1 MALALPAQLGQSA
14 EVPKLT
20 FNGDIRPILAENCF
34 ACHGPDSAARKADL
48 RLDKREVAVK
58 AGAIVPGKPDE
69 SEMIHRVFSDDK
81 DEMMPPAS
89 LHRQLTAAQREKL
102 KAWIAGGAE
111 YQQLWSFIAPVRP
124 ALPPVKNAVW
134 VRNPIDRFVLAGLE
148 RQGLQ
153 PAPEADR
160 RTLARRVSLD
170 LTGLPPSPETVEAFV
185 NDRSPKAYDKLV
197 DQLLASPHW
206 GEHRARYW
214 LDAARYG
221 DTNGIHIDAYREIW
235 SYRDWVIDAF
245 NRNMPFDQFTVEQ
258 LAGDLLPQATD
269 DQRIATGFNRCNIT
283 TGEGGAIDEE
293 YRVFYARDR
302 AETTSRVWMG
312 LTAGCAV
319 CHDHKFDP
327 LPQKEF
333 YSLTAF
339 FNNTPQPA
347 LDGNAKDSPPV
358 IFVPGTPEDR
368 KLWQTLEGRIADV
381 KNQIAAH
388 KKTAR
393 AGFDKWLAG
402 PAKNAITAEAPE
414 NGLRFYAP
422 LSEGKGSNVA
432 VLVGATPRIVAL
444 ASDAAWV
451 PGEIADKALTAKAKM
466 PFEIADAG
474 DLDSQQQFSYGAWI
488 KLPGKVGFGAVMA
501 RMDDGHDFRGW
512 DLCLQ
517 NDRPGAH
524 LINRWP
530 DNAIKIVSRTAIQPG
545 KWHHVM
551 VTYDGSRQAAG
562 ARIYIDGK
570 PQPVVVESDSL
581 KDTMRT
587 RVPLKIAQRHTSSQ
601 INGVALQDVRI
612 YNRKLSD
619 NEIEQLGSAA
629 RLAAII
635 AKPASKRKKAE
646 VDALL
651 DYWLRH
657 EDKSYAALANELA
670 STEQEQAKV
679 RLRGTVAHVMSEKPG
694 PDIAYVLYRGEY
706 DKRREQVS
714 AVTPAFLPPMP
725 AGYPQNRLGFAR
737 WLLRPEHPLTAR
749 VTVNRFWQELF
760 GVGLVRTSEDFGVNG
775 EVPPDQELL
784 DWLAVDFRE
793 SSWDIKRF
801 YRMMV
806 MSAAYRQSAAATPE
820 KIERDPLN
828 RLVSRGPRFRMDAEM
843 VRDYALAASG
853 LLTDKIGGPS
863 VRPYQPPGVWE
874 AVAMPESNTR
884 FYKEDSGDKL
894 YRRSMYT
901 FWKRAAP
908 PASMDIFNAPTRES
922 CTVRRERTNTPLQ
935 ALVTLND
942 PQFVEAARHLAA
954 TALEHGGDKNESRVD
969 YTARRLLDRPL
980 RPREQEV
987 VLASLDT
994 LLKHYKAH
1002 PEGAKELLKVGE
1014 SPVDP
1019 KLDPP
1024 TLAAWTMLTNEMMN
1038 LDEVLNK

>member
-1 MALALPAQLGQSA
+1 LS
-14 EVPKLT
+14 
-20 FNGDIRPILAENCF
+20 FNRDIRPILAENCF
-34 ACHGPDSAARKADL
+34 TCHGPDSAARKADL
-48 RLDKREVAVK
+48 RLDRREVAVK
-58 AGAIVPGKPDE
+58 AGAIMPGKPDE

-89 LHRQLTAAQREKL
+89 MKRQLTAAQKDKL
-102 KAWIAGGAE
+102 KAWIAAGAE
-111 YQQLWSFIAPVRP
+111 YQPLWSFIPPVRP
-124 ALPPVKNAVW
+124 ALPAVKSLGW

-170 LTGLPPSPETVEAFV
+170 LTGLPPKPDVVEAFV
-185 NDRSPKAYDKLV
+185 NDLSPNAYEKLV
-197 DQLLASPHW
+197 DRFLASPHW

-235 SYRDWVIDAF
+235 SYRDWVIDAY
-245 NRNMPFDQFTVEQ
+245 NSNLPFDKFTVEQ
-258 LAGDLLPQATD
+258 LAGDLLPEATD

-293 YRVFYARDR
+293 YRVLYARDR
-302 AETTSRVWMG
+302 TETTARVWMG

-333 YSLTAF
+333 YSMSAF

-347 LDGNAKDSPPV
+347 LDSNAKDTPPV
-358 IFVPGTPEDR
+358 IFVPSTPEDR
-368 KLWQTLEGRIADV
+368 TLSRKLEGQIAED
-381 KNQIAAH
+381 KKQIAAR
-388 KKTAR
+388 KKTAHVE
-393 AGFDKWLAG
+393 FNKWLAG
-402 PAKNAITAEAPE
+402 AAKTTVFGKAPE
-414 NGLRFYAP
+414 DGLRLHAP
-422 LSEGKGSNVA
+422 LSEGKGHEVA
-432 VLVGATPRIVAL
+432 ITVDSKKRNVAL
-444 ASDAAWV
+444 ASDAAWS
-451 PGEIADKALTAKAKM
+451 PGEITDKALTAKAKT
-466 PFEIADAG
+466 PLEIAEAG
-474 DLDSQQQFSYGAWI
+474 DLDSQQSFSYGAWI
-488 KLPGKVGFGAVMA
+488 KLPGNVGSGAVMA
-501 RMDDGHDFRGW
+501 RMDDGNNYRGW
-512 DLCLQ
+512 DLWIQ
-517 NDRPGAH
+517 NDRPAAH
-524 LINRWP
+524 LINHWP
-530 DNAIKIVSRTAIQPG
+530 DNAIKVISRAPLKPG
-545 KWHHVM
+545 RWHHVM
-551 VTYDGSRQAAG
+551 ITYDGSRRAAG
-562 ARIYIDGK
+562 AQVYIDGK
-570 PQPVVVESDSL
+570 PQKLIVESDSL
-581 KDTMRT
+581 RDTMRT
-587 RVPLKIAQRHTSSQ
+587 RVPLKIAQRDKTAHIS
-601 INGVALQDVRI
+601 GVALQDVRI

-619 NEIEQLGSAA
+619 GEIQELGSAA

-635 AKPASKRKKAE
+635 AKPPAKRGRSE
-646 VDALL
+646 IEELL
-651 DYWLRH
+651 DFWLRR
-657 EDKSYAALANELA
+657 EDKSYAALAADLVAAEG
-670 STEQEQAKV
+670 EQATV
-679 RLRGTVAHVMSEKPG
+679 RLRGTVAHVMSEKSSP
-694 PDIAYVLYRGEY
+694 PTAYVLFRGDY

-714 AVTPAFLPPMP
+714 AATPSFLPPMP
-725 AGYPQNRLGFAR
+725 ADYPHNRLGLAR

-760 GVGLVRTSEDFGVNG
+760 GVGLVKTTEDFGVNG
-775 EVPPDQELL
+775 EVPPNQELL

-793 SSWDIKRF
+793 SGWDIKRL

-806 MSAAYRQSAAATPE
+806 MSAAYRQSAAATPD
-820 KIERDPLN
+820 KLERDPQN
-828 RLVSRGPRFRMDAEM
+828 RMVSRGPRFRMDAEM

-884 FYKEDSGDKL
+884 IYRVDSGDKL

-908 PASMDIFNAPTRES
+908 PASMEIFNAPTRES

-942 PQFVEAARHLAA
+942 PQFVEAARRLAA
-954 TALEHGGDKNESRVD
+954 SALEHGGNNKVSRLD
-969 YTARRLLDRPL
+969 YTAQHLLARSL
-980 RPREQEV
+980 RPPEQQI
-987 VLASLDT
+987 VLASLDA

-1014 SPVDP
+1014 HAIDT
-1019 KLDPP
+1019 KLDPA